1 MKTYI
6 LEEHHVP
13 GKTVLAQKIL
23 GSERTANTWKPYQVK
38 IIETHDFKSE
48 AACMAYFR
56 QQKGE
61 SCHGEA

>member
-1 MKTYI
+1 MTTFI
-6 LEEHHVP
+6 LEEHRTS
-13 GKTVLAQKIL
+13 GKVILAQKVL
-23 GSERTANTWKPYQVK
+23 GNEAELNTWKPYQVK

-48 AACMAYFR
+48 VACMAFFR